1 MSDIA
6 TINDTAIDKAD
17 IVGRLVLKGDLSGL
31 RPDEQIMYYKATC
44 ERLGLDPLSKP
55 FELLKLNGKQILYAT
70 KACTDQLRVK
80 HGVSVTDLVPQA
92 VGDIYIV
99 TAKGQN
105 AQGRTDAATGAV
117 TIVGLKGDALAN
129 AMMKAE
135 TKAKRRLTLSL
146 CGLGMIDESEIET
159 IPGAQTETLALPGNG
174 GPKAPGT
181 VDPHPA
187 EVLTAAKEA
196 RALASPKAPQ
206 DTDDP
211 AAERKRLEEEIGK
224 YAGTVGG
231 DTLTAA
237 REQLTTLREMV
248 KTGGIEWDEYMG
260 KLNALKTE
268 LGEKALEKGLF

>member
-1 MSDIA
+1 MSDIELA
-6 TINDTAIDKAD
+6 GAMDKAD

-31 RPDEQIMYYKATC
+31 RPDEQIIYYKATC

-117 TIVGLKGDALAN
+117 TIAGLKGDALAN

-159 IPGAQTETLALPGNG
+159 IPGASTETLALPGNG

-187 EVLTAAKEA
+187 EVLAEAKEA
-196 RALASPKAPQ
+196 RTQASPKAPQ
-206 DTDDP
+206 GSDDP
-211 AAERKRLEEEIGK
+211 AEERKCLEDHIVR
-224 YAGTVGG
+224 YAGTLGG
-231 DTLTAA
+231 DTYTAA
-237 REQLTTLREMV
+237 REQLKDLRDMV
-248 KTGGIEWDEYMG
+248 KSGGIDWDEYMG
-260 KLNALKTE
+260 KL
-268 LGEKALEKGLF
+268 KALQDDLGAKVADKGLF

>member
-1 MSDIA
+1 MSDIELA
-6 TINDTAIDKAD
+6 VAMDKAD

-31 RPDEQIMYYKATC
+31 RPDEQIIYYKATC

-117 TIVGLKGDALAN
+117 TIAGLKGDALAN

-159 IPGAQTETLALPGNG
+159 IPGASTETLALPGNG

-181 VDPHPA
+181 VDAHPA
-187 EVLTAAKEA
+187 EVLAEAKEA
-196 RALASPKAPQ
+196 RAQMAPKAPQ
-206 DTDDP
+206 DDAGDP
-211 AAERKRLEEEIGK
+211 ATERKRREEDIGRL
-224 YAGTVGG
+224 AGTIGA

-237 REQLTTLREMV
+237 REQLTNLRDMV
-248 KTGGIEWDEYMG
+248 KSGGIEWDEYMG
-260 KLNALKTE
+260 KL
-268 LGEKALEKGLF
+268 KALQDDLGAKVADKGLF